1 MDEVREGCSVV
12 RGKLCTS
19 KCPRPAVAEWHKQIF
34 DLFLFSLITNKSND
48 DNFYLEYILVILV
61 VNQVTFNILLKGGSN
76 YAPVGT

>member
-1 MDEVREGCSVV
+1 MYHFSSWGIHSS
-12 RGKLCTS
+12 S

-34 DLFLFSLITNKSND
+34 DFFCFSLITNMPND

-61 VNQVTFNILLKGGSN
+61 VNQVTFNTLLMVGSN